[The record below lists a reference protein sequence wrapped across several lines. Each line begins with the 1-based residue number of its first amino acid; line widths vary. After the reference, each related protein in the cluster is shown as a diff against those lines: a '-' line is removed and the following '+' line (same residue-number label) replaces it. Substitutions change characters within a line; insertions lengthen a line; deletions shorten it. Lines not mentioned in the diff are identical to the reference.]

1 MKKKLL
7 SILSL
12 GLLATLAVGCTP
24 KKNKSSADSSTP
36 SSSSSE
42 PAEVTWSS
50 ALQTLMEKW
59 CGEVLPYAEG
69 IGNYKFEED
78 DEGLYIY
85 DEASAFAIEDYWADL
100 EDADWESSLNE
111 EGEHDLYDSQ
121 SDSYYYQNYKTEDNI
136 DYSVVQ
142 YYFDETYGNMIVVF
156 GEAMSTTKTT
166 ATSWSEDDLGY
177 MESELSVVLPFMAF
191 GEDYE
196 WQYGGGT
203 MEAQM
208 FDYYYQDLT
217 EDYYTLL
224 QGQGFT
230 LVTSGDYAGL
240 LSKNTDDGNTLYVG
254 GYWEPLYGNVIISF
268 LEVSKTTVDTWPTN
282 LVAQYSGQDKFVIP
296 SFQSEKYTYYVF
308 SGQLVIEGDG
318 DDETIDNYA
327 DSCEAIGLL
336 IMPDP
341 YYAMFGYYYPLGAYD
356 WTETFFVTFNEQMDE
371 EYSVYGFGI
380 SVGATTPTSEF
391 SSTWPS
397 QAVNDF
403 VSGLGEDMPG
413 IPAAAKTS
421 TEDFKYYVTEDDS
434 GDYLTISAIDKGEPG
449 KDAMEDTYLEVFE
462 SIPWYV
468 DYSQYEKLGYVAED
482 PNGKVKVTFY
492 SYNGVFVCY
501 IEAGSGEVH
510 EPSLTLSKTELT
522 LKPGMTYFL
531 TATKSMI
538 ADDVVFSSSNP
549 SVVDV
554 NETSGKIIVANDAPI
569 DSTVTIT
576 ATAGSY
582 HAECVV
588 TIKAKLDFTKITT
601 ADELTDGAYLIVC
614 ESQGAVMKGA
624 TPEDAVSNKIDVE
637 VNEGTIAYSDE
648 LAAEAF
654 TFIESSDGWT
664 IQGGDNKYI
673 GRAGDSNGLD
683 IKSEAV
689 YNDISFD
696 ADGNVDIVG
705 AGGAHLRFNKSS
717 GQTRFRYFK
726 STTYSNQTAIQ
737 LYEVII

>member
-36 SSSSSE
+36 SSSSE

-59 CGEVLPYAEG
+59 CGEVLPYADG

-111 EGEHDLYDSQ
+111 EGGHDLYDTQ
-121 SDSYYYQNYKTEDNI
+121 SDSYYYQNYKTEDDI
-136 DYSVVQ
+136 EYSVVQ

-156 GEAMSTTKTT
+156 GETMSTTKTT
-166 ATSWSEDDLGY
+166 DTSWSEDDLGY

-191 GEDYE
+191 GEDYA

-208 FDYYYQDLT
+208 SDYYYQDLT

-230 LVTSGDYAGL
+230 LVTSGDYAGF

-254 GYWEPLYGNVIISF
+254 GYWEPIYGNVILSF
-268 LEVSKTTVDTWPTN
+268 LEVSKTIVDTWPAQ

-296 SFQSEKYTYYVF
+296 SFQSEKYTCYVF

-318 DDETIDNYA
+318 DDDTINDYA

-341 YYAMFGYYYPLGAYD
+341 YYAMFGSYYPYGAYD
-356 WTETFFVTFNEQMDE
+356 WTETFFVQFIEQMDE

-397 QAVNDF
+397 QAINDF

-413 IPAAAKTS
+413 IPAATKTS

-492 SYNGVFVCY
+492 SNNGVFVCY

-538 ADDVVFSSSNP
+538 ADDVEFSSSNP
-549 SVVDV
+549 SVAEVDS
-554 NETSGKIIVANDAPI
+554 TSGKIRVANDAPI

-614 ESQGAVMKGA
+614 EDQGAVMKGA

-637 VNEGTIAYSDE
+637 INEGTIAYSEE

-696 ADGNVDIVG
+696 TDGNVDIVG
-705 AGGAHLRFNKSS
+705 AGGAHLRFNKASD
-717 GQTRFRYFK
+717 QTRFRYFK
-726 STTYSNQTAIQ
+726 STTYSKQVAIQ

>member
-85 DEASAFAIEDYWADL
+85 DEASTFAIEDYWADL

-111 EGEHDLYDSQ
+111 EGGHDLYDTQ
-121 SDSYYYQNYKTEDNI
+121 SDSYYYQNYKTEDDI
-136 DYSVVQ
+136 EYSVVQ

-156 GEAMSTTKTT
+156 GETMSTTKTT
-166 ATSWSEDDLGY
+166 DTSWSEDDLGY

-191 GEDYE
+191 GEDYA

-208 FDYYYQDLT
+208 SDYYYQDLT

-254 GYWEPLYGNVIISF
+254 GYWEPLYGNVIVSF
-268 LEVSKTTVDTWPTN
+268 LEVAKTTVDTWPAQ

-296 SFQSEKYTYYVF
+296 SFTSEKYTYYVF

-318 DDETIDNYA
+318 EDETINNYA

-413 IPAAAKTS
+413 IPAATKTS

-462 SIPWYV
+462 NIPWYV
-468 DYSQYEKLGYVAED
+468 DSSQYDESGYVAED

-501 IEAGSGEVH
+501 VEAGSGEVH
-510 EPSLTLSKTELT
+510 EPSLVLDRPTANV
-522 LKPGMTYFL
+522 KPGGSL
-531 TATKSMI
+531 QLNATKQMTTEQ
-538 ADDVVFSSSNP
+538 VVF
-549 SVVDV
+549 
-554 NETSGKIIVANDAPI
+554 TSGDTNIATVDDTGLVEVKEGVAEG
-569 DSTVTIT
+569 STVTIT
-576 ATAGSY
+576 AKAGVLE
-582 HAECVV
+582 ATCVITVKTITEV
-588 TIKAKLDFTKITT
+588 TIGTEDVPASYDPTPTERTMAGLTMMVQNIMLQSGNIQFKKNSVNMQNTT
-601 ADELTDGAYLIVC
+601 AYDPITSIKFVDASKASDPSSFTVSAGTSASDLTPVTPVVEDGALVYNLN
-614 ESQGAVMKGA
+614 GA
-624 TPEDAVSNKIDVE
+624 TFFKVE
-637 VNEGTIAYSDE
+637 NGKGVFTCSSIV
-648 LAAEAF
+648 F
-654 TFIESSDGWT
+654 TF
-664 IQGGDNKYI
+664 
-673 GRAGDSNGLD
+673 
-683 IKSEAV
+683 
-689 YNDISFD
+689 
-696 ADGNVDIVG
+696 
-705 AGGAHLRFNKSS
+705 
-717 GQTRFRYFK
+717 
-726 STTYSNQTAIQ
+726 
-737 LYEVII
+737 